1 MTRKTFNFILR
12 RIQADIEK
20 NIVTELPVSPEC
32 RLAICLY
39 SLGRGDYLYTFAELF
54 GLGVATVHNIVKE
67 VCEAIIKN
75 LWKVSVQEHFPSTI
89 QNFNDKVVD
98 MEMLWQFPC
107 CWGAIDGCHI
117 SIQCPPQGDQMPARS
132 IITLKAFIQLS

>member
-1 MTRKTFNFILR
+1 MTRKTFDFILR
-12 RIQADIEK
+12 RIRADIKK
-20 NIVTELPVSPEC
+20 NIVTEPSVSPEC

-39 SLGRGDYLYTFAELF
+39 RLGRGDYLYTIAELF

-89 QNFNDKVVD
+89 QNFNEKKN
-98 MEMLWQFPC
+98 
-107 CWGAIDGCHI
+107 G
-117 SIQCPPQGDQMPARS
+117 
-132 IITLKAFIQLS
+132 